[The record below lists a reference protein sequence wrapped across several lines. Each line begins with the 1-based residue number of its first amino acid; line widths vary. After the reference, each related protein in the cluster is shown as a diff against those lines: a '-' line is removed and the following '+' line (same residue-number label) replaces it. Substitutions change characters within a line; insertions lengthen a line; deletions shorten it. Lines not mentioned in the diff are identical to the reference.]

1 MLCDIASGYEQLASR
16 VCGWQIGIIGQIEL
30 IAAAGVAPEK
40 RGSCAKKGNY
50 APQMGRRVKYPWRP
64 REWLSVL
71 LFCPP
76 SSEKWALH
84 ATNVHKHHL
93 RGFAKL

>member
-40 RGSCAKKGNY
+40 RGSCARKKGNLR
-50 APQMGRRVKYPWRP
+50 QKKG
-64 REWLSVL
+64 E
-71 LFCPP
+71 FC
-76 SSEKWALH
+76 S
-84 ATNVHKHHL
+84 TNGTAGEVSMEAEGMAI
-93 RGFAKL
+93 GFAVLPSIVRKMGFACDKCS